1 MFLSG
6 HKREKLIYVLC
17 GLTVFACANCFLF
30 LWQRPVWILPGIV
43 VFLLAN
49 FFPFYSGA
57 KFPGI
62 RLHLCNHGVKCLGIF
77 LMATAATVVMQLTLM
92 LLYLPDRWELWL
104 LNILQCVI
112 VLALVFWN
120 GMICVYATSVQLGL
134 KTRILGIVFGFVPI
148 ANLVMLC
155 RIMRITAAE
164 CYFEQ
169 EKHELDMRR
178 RDAQICATKYPI
190 LMVHGVFFRDT
201 AFFNYW
207 GRIPKALENNGAKVY
222 YGGHESAAAIC
233 NSGME
238 LAERIETILR
248 KTGAE
253 KVNIIAHSK
262 GGLDCRYM
270 LAHTQ
275 AKEYV
280 ASLITIN
287 TPHRGCE
294 FADYLLNVIPEK
306 VQNSVADT
314 YNSAMRK
321 LGDDMPD
328 FMAAVKNLTH
338 SYCSDF
344 DANTPLPEGI
354 YCKCVGSTLK
364 KASDG
369 KFPLNFTYKL
379 AKLFDGPN
387 DGLVGEDS
395 FQFCQDYV
403 LLTGDD
409 KQGISHGDVIDL
421 NRQNV
426 PGFDVREFY
435 VQLVADLKNKGL

>member
-1 MFLSG
+1 MLLSG
-6 HKREKLIYVLC
+6 RKREKLLYALC
-17 GLTVFACANCFLF
+17 ALAVCFCANCFLL
-30 LWQRPVWILPGIV
+30 LWQEPIWILPAILL
-43 VFLLAN
+43 FLLAN
-49 FFPFYSGA
+49 CLPFYAGT
-57 KFPGI
+57 KFPGLG
-62 RLHLCNHGVKCLGIF
+62 LHICNHGVKCLGLFGI
-77 LMATAATVVMQLTLM
+77 ATAVTVIIQLGLM
-92 LLYLPDRWELWL
+92 LRCMPQHWELWL

-134 KTRILGIVFGFVPI
+134 KTRILGIVFGLVPI
-148 ANLVMLC
+148 ANLVMLGK
-155 RIMRITAAE
+155 IVKLTAAE
-164 CYFEQ
+164 CSYEM
-169 EKHELDMRR
+169 EKYRLDQQRK
-178 RDAQICATKYPI
+178 AQQICATKYPI

-207 GRIPKALENNGAKVY
+207 GRIPKALENNGAQVF
-222 YGGHESAAAIC
+222 YGGHESAASVKD
-233 NSGME
+233 SGLE

-270 LAHTQ
+270 LAHTR
-275 AKEYV
+275 AKDSV
-280 ASLITIN
+280 ASLITVN

-294 FADYLLNVIPEK
+294 FADYLLNAIPEK
-306 VQNSVADT
+306 VQASVADT
-314 YNSAMRK
+314 YNAAMRK
-321 LGDDMPD
+321 LGDDKPD
-328 FMAAVKNLTH
+328 FMAAVQDLTH
-338 SYCSDF
+338 SRCSEF
-344 DANTPLPEGI
+344 DASTAMPNGI
-354 YCKCVGSTLK
+354 YCKCIGSTLK
-364 KASDG
+364 KASAG

-403 LLTGDD
+403 LLTGDG

-421 NRQNV
+421 NRQNI

-435 VQLVADLKNKGL
+435 VQLAADLKNRGL